1 MNNDVIV
8 KTVNLKK
15 YYEIRSK
22 YLKRVIGYV
31 KAVNGIDLEIKRGE
45 TLGLV
50 GESGSGK
57 TTLGLVLAKLVKPT
71 DGKYFL
77 KGVDI
82 TYSLPKN
89 LRGKIRIVFQDP
101 YSALNPRLKIVD
113 TLIEPL
119 LAQGVNKEDAKEKV
133 VKYLKLVGLS
143 EEYLESYPHML
154 SGGQRQRIM
163 IARALVT
170 EPEFVILDEPTS
182 MLDVS
187 TQAQIIELLKKIK
200 NEKNLTY
207 LFITHNLAV
216 ARYLSDTI
224 AIMFSGQIVEIADKK
239 TIFSN
244 PLHPYTKTLLS
255 AYPSPDPSSTWSP
268 EIPEDIDNNT
278 LIYNQGC
285 SYAGKCPLRKD
296 LCLKTSPELIEVE
309 NNHKVR
315 CHIYKDTT

>member
-1 MNNDVIV
+1 MHSDILV

-15 YYEIRSK
+15 YYEVRSK
-22 YLKRVIGYV
+22 FLKRVIGYV
-31 KAVNGIDLEIKRGE
+31 KAVDGVDLEIKRGE

-57 TTLGLVLAKLVKPT
+57 STLGLVLAKLIKPS
-71 DGKYFL
+71 DGNYFFNS
-77 KGVDI
+77 VDV
-82 TYSLPKN
+82 TYGFPKN
-89 LRGKIRIVFQDP
+89 FRGKIRIVFQDP

-113 TLIEPL
+113 SVIEPL
-119 LAQGVNKEDAKEKV
+119 IVQGIDKKKAREKAIE
-133 VKYLKLVGLS
+133 YLKLVGLN
-143 EEYLESYPHML
+143 EDYLENYPHML
-154 SGGQRQRIM
+154 SGGQKQRVV
-163 IARALVT
+163 IARALIT
-170 EPEFVILDEPTS
+170 EPEFLILDEPTS

-268 EIPEDIDNNT
+268 EIPEDINNNT
-278 LIYNQGC
+278 LTYNQGC
-285 SYAGKCPLRKD
+285 RYASRCPLRKD